1 VSLVLGALLFTGFP
15 GAIGSSLLPMVLAD
29 RPDDHAVCLVQ
40 PRWAGL
46 AKRRADEIAAG
57 RPELDGRI
65 RLVEGDITVA
75 GLDLAGLTGLQRDV
89 VEVWHLAAAY
99 DLKLDRAAGL
109 LVNVDGTRHVLD
121 VAAGCD
127 HLRRMH
133 HMSTCYVSGRW
144 AGVATEADLVRG
156 QVFNNSYEE
165 TKFLAEVEVQ
175 ARMAQGMPVTVYRPA
190 IVTGD
195 SRTGEARKY
204 DGAYYFI
211 RLLERQGRVA
221 VVPIVGDPAMTRMN
235 IVPRDFVTAA
245 MAHLSTLER
254 SAGRVYQLADPDPLT
269 VDELLDE
276 LGRATGRRLVRVLVG
291 RRTAKTAIRRVPG
304 VDRVVGVPAAT
315 IDYLVHPT
323 HYATDNMRADLAG
336 SGIRVPPLPS
346 YLPRLVAYVRAHP
359 EISDAAMV

>member
-1 VSLVLGALLFTGFP
+1 VGALLFTGFP
-15 GAIGSSLLPMVLAD
+15 GAIGSALLPLLLAD
-29 RPDDHAVCLVQ
+29 RPGDHAVCLVQ
-40 PRWAGL
+40 RRWAGL
-46 AKRRADEIAAG
+46 AKRRADQLTVE

-65 RLVEGDITVA
+65 RLVEGDISVA
-75 GLDLAGLTGLQRDV
+75 GLDLADLAELQRDV
-89 VEVWHLAAAY
+89 VEVWHLAAVY
-99 DLKLDRAAGL
+99 DLGVDRATGMR
-109 LVNVDGTRHVLD
+109 VNVDGTRHVLE
-121 VAAGCD
+121 VAAGCGN
-127 HLRRMH
+127 LRRLH

-156 QVFNNSYEE
+156 QSFNNHYEE

-175 ARMAQGMPVTVYRPA
+175 ASMGQGMPVTVYRPA

-195 SRTGEARKY
+195 SRTGEAHKY
-204 DGAYYFI
+204 DGAYLLI

-221 VVPIVGDPAMTRMN
+221 VVPVVGDPAMTRMN
-235 IVPRDFVTAA
+235 IVPSDFVTAA
-245 MAHLSTLER
+245 VARLSTLER
-254 SAGRVYQLADPDPLT
+254 SAGRVYQLADPNPLT

-291 RRTAKTAIRRVPG
+291 RRTAKAAIRRLPG
-304 VDRVVGVPAAT
+304 VARLVGAPAAA

-336 SGIRVPPLPS
+336 SGIQVPPLPS

-359 EISDAAMV
+359 EVGDAAMI